1 MPELNRVC
9 GMCKTGMVAD
19 GRTTVT
25 LQRGETTVVIK
36 GVPAQVCGQCGGYYL
51 AEEMT
56 GRVMAMAEEAV
67 NKGAEVE
74 ILRWAA

>member
-1 MPELNRVC
+1 
-9 GMCKTGMVAD
+9 
-19 GRTTVT
+19 
-25 LQRGETTVVIK
+25 
-36 GVPAQVCGQCGGYYL
+36 
-51 AEEMT
+51 MT

>member
-25 LQRGETTVVIK
+25 LQRGETRVVIK
-36 GVPAQVCGQCGGYYL
+36 GVPAQVCGQCGEYYL
-51 AEEMT
+51 SEETT
-56 GRVMAMAEEAV
+56 GGVMAMAEEAV